1 MMLDKR
7 VGSIV
12 DHQAVKAVNDA
23 VAVVPA
29 EHFSKYGGGWL
40 DEISTSLV
48 DAVFSI
54 RAQYR
59 STDPD
64 RGVFGRLQKFRRDE
78 SGARNDLRLLS
89 SLGSDR
95 IREIMGDSV
104 TTKKLKADAVVEAAD
119 RFVSQGVVRAEDFL
133 ASDPAKMQRVYTQVC
148 GLGWVT
154 FEYFSMLL
162 GRPGVKADTMITRF
176 VNKALSHAGLPNV
189 DRHVASDLV
198 IASHDDLG
206 LGESLSHFEH
216 AIWLYESDLSR
227 EQRGNEARGEA
238 D

>member
-1 MMLDKR
+1 MSETQLHPN
-7 VGSIV
+7 V
-12 DHQAVKAVNDA
+12 DPRTIEALSAAVSLI
-23 VAVVPA
+23 PA
-29 EHFSKYGGGWL
+29 GHFAEYGGGWL
-40 DEISTSLV
+40 DEISTALI

-78 SGARNDLRLLS
+78 PDARNDLRALS
-89 SLGSDR
+89 SLGSGR

-104 TTKKLKADAVVEAAD
+104 TAKKPKADAVVEVAD
-119 RFVSQGVVRAEDFL
+119 EFVAHGVVQAEDFL
-133 ASDPAKMQRVYTQVC
+133 ASDMAEMKRVYTRVH

-162 GRPGVKADTMITRF
+162 GKPGVKADTMITRF
-176 VNKALSHAGLPNV
+176 VNNALSQAGIASV
-189 DRHVASDLV
+189 DNRIARDLV
-198 IASHDDLG
+198 IACHDELG

-216 AIWLYESDLSR
+216 GIWLYESDLSR
-227 EQRGNEARGEA
+227 ERSGR
-238 D
+238 